1 MKKACDNLEQ
11 SFAEAEKKLDR
22 VTLKVDETIAKVETN
37 SSAPPSKLI
46 KNLHEIKA
54 EHKALSLELQNLK
67 ETQETFVKDILSD
80 LKKLEEA
87 EAELIKKVGGE
98 GALKQ
103 N

>member
-37 SSAPPSKLI
+37 SSAPSKLL
-46 KNLHEIKA
+46 KNLNEIKE
-54 EHKALSLELQNLK
+54 EHKALSSELQNLK
-67 ETQETFVKDILSD
+67 ETQESFVKDILSD
-80 LKKLEEA
+80 LKKVEEA

-98 GALKQ
+98 AVLGQ